1 MIGTDY
7 MGSCKSK
14 YHAIMTTADPIM
26 KIKTFPIYVLTK
38 RNIDNRFCDHIVII
52 IKLNTKATV
61 CLFDF
66 QSCRSRLGSIFWDK
80 VGQ

>member
-1 MIGTDY
+1 
-7 MGSCKSK
+7 MGSGKSS

-26 KIKTFPIYVLTK
+26 IFKTFPINVLTTRK
-38 RNIDNRFCDHIVII
+38 IDNRFCDYIIII

-66 QSCRSRLGSIFWDK
+66 QSCRSRLGSILWDK